1 MKTLLRW
8 ESALFVLLVL
18 VVVGG
23 SVATDGS
30 FLTGRGAFN
39 VGSDLAVM
47 ALIALPLTLVIV
59 AAEID
64 LSVASVLGLSSA
76 LIGVL
81 WNDGWP
87 LEAILPFVIVVGAVC
102 GAVNGFLVT
111 KLGLPSLAVTI
122 GSLALYRGLAFV
134 VLGDKA
140 VADFPDSYT
149 QFGTTPVPG
158 TWIPY
163 PIVLFVVLAVA
174 FGLLLHATTF
184 GRAVFA
190 IGANEEAA
198 RFSGIRVKRTKFI
211 LFVLTGAV
219 AALAGIVYTLRFA
232 SARADNGTGLEL
244 EVVTAVLLGGV
255 SIFGGRG
262 TIGGVV
268 LATLVLGGLTDALI
282 LDDVATEVV
291 TLVTGILLL
300 ASVFAPAVTHRPTR
314 GTP

>member
-1 MKTLLRW
+1 
-8 ESALFVLLVL
+8 
-18 VVVGG
+18 
-23 SVATDGS
+23 
-30 FLTGRGAFN
+30 
-39 VGSDLAVM
+39 
-47 ALIALPLTLVIV
+47 
-59 AAEID
+59 
-64 LSVASVLGLSSA
+64 
-76 LIGVL
+76 
-81 WNDGWP
+81 
-87 LEAILPFVIVVGAVC
+87 
-102 GAVNGFLVT
+102 
-111 KLGLPSLAVTI
+111 
-122 GSLALYRGLAFV
+122 
-134 VLGDKA
+134 
-140 VADFPDSYT
+140 
-149 QFGTTPVPG
+149 
-158 TWIPY
+158 
-163 PIVLFVVLAVA
+163 VLAVA

>member
-1 MKTLLRW
+1 MKALLRW
-8 ESALFVLLVL
+8 ESALFALLVL

-23 SVATDGS
+23 SGATGGS
-30 FLTGRGAFN
+30 IHTR
-39 VGSDLAVM
+39 SDLAVM

-81 WNDGWP
+81 WNEGWP
-87 LEAILPFVIVVGAVC
+87 LEAILPFVVVVGAVC

-163 PIVLFVVLAVA
+163 SVVLFVVLAVA

-232 SARADNGTGLEL
+232 SARADNGTGQEL

-268 LATLVLGGLTDALI
+268 LAALVLGGLTDALI
-282 LDDVATEVV
+282 LDDIATEVV

-300 ASVFAPAVTHRPTR
+300 ASVFAPAVTNRATR

>member
-1 MKTLLRW
+1 MKSLLRW
-8 ESALFVLLVL
+8 ESVLFALLVL
-18 VVVGG
+18 VAVIGSAATGG
-23 SVATDGS
+23 A
-30 FLTGRGAFN
+30 FLTGRGVFN
-39 VGSDLAVM
+39 VGSDLAVV
-47 ALIALPLTLVIV
+47 ALIAMPLTLVVV

-76 LIGVL
+76 LIGTL
-81 WNDGWP
+81 WNEGWP

-102 GAVNGFLVT
+102 GAINGFLVT
-111 KLGLPSLAVTI
+111 RLGLPSLAVTI

-134 VLGDKA
+134 VLGDQA

-163 PIVLFVVLAVA
+163 SIVLFAVLAVV

-198 RFSGIRVKRTKFI
+198 RFSGIRVRRVKFV

-219 AALAGIVYTLRFA
+219 AALAGIVYTLRYA

-244 EVVTAVLLGGV
+244 DVVTAVLLGGV

-262 TIGGVV
+262 SIVGVI
-268 LATLVLGGLTDALI
+268 LAALVLGGLTDALI
-282 LDDVATEVV
+282 LDDVANEVV
-291 TLVTGILLL
+291 KLVTGILLL
-300 ASVFAPAVTHRPTR
+300 ASVFAPAVTKRLR
-314 GTP
+314 GATP